1 MKKIFSLLLALLL
14 VAGMAVP
21 AYADVNQSRAVIGAD
36 LSDEQVE
43 AVYGMFGIRRGDA
56 IELKMTN
63 AEERTYLEGYVDN
76 SLIGTRSISCVYVEL
91 LPEGSGMSVTTSNI
105 NWCTGEMYIS
115 ALATAGITDANIVV
129 AAPFEVSGTAALSG
143 VYKAYEDMTGKKL
156 DDLAKLVS
164 TQELTVT
171 GELAAQIGAM
181 DSTAIVNELKLMLDV
196 TQTMSDDEIRAEIR
210 EIASRYNV
218 NLTNTQVEQLLSL
231 CRSLEGLDADS
242 LKARVQEV
250 QNTLQ
255 KVSDA
260 KTKVVGFVQGV
271 KKVVDSISGF
281 FDKIKDAA
289 KQMKE
294 ENKHMG
300 TTMRRIND
308 RISLYGNVNRGIK
321 DGDFW
326 QGSYVS
332 IEGSNAVIYGSA
344 QDDYIITR
352 GRVTGFTLLGNGTN
366 VTVGNDSMPS
376 LRFLMKLA
384 DGKEA
389 QVDII
394 YNKVDAFKN
403 AIGVL

>member
-281 FDKIKDAA
+281 FDKIKDIMA
-289 KQMKE
+289 
-294 ENKHMG
+294 
-300 TTMRRIND
+300 
-308 RISLYGNVNRGIK
+308 
-321 DGDFW
+321 
-326 QGSYVS
+326 
-332 IEGSNAVIYGSA
+332 
-344 QDDYIITR
+344 
-352 GRVTGFTLLGNGTN
+352 
-366 VTVGNDSMPS
+366 
-376 LRFLMKLA
+376 RF
-384 DGKEA
+384 
-389 QVDII
+389 
-394 YNKVDAFKN
+394 
-403 AIGVL
+403 

>member
-43 AVYGMFGIRRGDA
+43 AVYGMFGIRRGEA

-91 LPEGSGMSVTTSNI
+91 LPAGSGMSVTTSNI

-115 ALATAGITDANIVV
+115 ALATAGITDASIVV

-164 TQELTVT
+164 TQELTIT
-171 GELAAQIGAM
+171 GELAAEIGAM
-181 DSTAIVNELKLMLDV
+181 DSTAIVNELKMMLDV

-218 NLTNTQVEQLLSL
+218 NLTNTQVEQLLTL
-231 CRSLEGLDADS
+231 CRSLEGLDAES
-242 LKARVQEV
+242 LKARVQDV

-255 KVSDA
+255 KVSEA

-271 KKVVDSISGF
+271 KKVVDSVSGF
-281 FDKIKDAA
+281 FDKIKD
-289 KQMKE
+289 
-294 ENKHMG
+294 
-300 TTMRRIND
+300 
-308 RISLYGNVNRGIK
+308 
-321 DGDFW
+321 
-326 QGSYVS
+326 
-332 IEGSNAVIYGSA
+332 
-344 QDDYIITR
+344 IIA
-352 GRVTGFTLLGNGTN
+352 
-366 VTVGNDSMPS
+366 
-376 LRFLMKLA
+376 RF
-384 DGKEA
+384 
-389 QVDII
+389 
-394 YNKVDAFKN
+394 
-403 AIGVL
+403 

>member
-43 AVYGMFGIRRGDA
+43 AVYGMFGIRRGEA

-91 LPEGSGMSVTTSNI
+91 LPAGSGMSVTTSNI

-115 ALATAGITDANIVV
+115 ALATAGITNASIVV

-164 TQELTVT
+164 TQELTIT
-171 GELAAQIGAM
+171 GELAAEIGAM
-181 DSTAIVNELKLMLDV
+181 DSTAIVNELKMMLDV

-218 NLTNTQVEQLLSL
+218 NLTNTQVEQLLTL
-231 CRSLEGLDADS
+231 CRSLEGLDAES
-242 LKARVQEV
+242 LKARVQDV

-255 KVSDA
+255 KVSEA

-271 KKVVDSISGF
+271 KKVVESVSGF
-281 FDKIKDAA
+281 FDKIKDIMA
-289 KQMKE
+289 
-294 ENKHMG
+294 
-300 TTMRRIND
+300 
-308 RISLYGNVNRGIK
+308 
-321 DGDFW
+321 
-326 QGSYVS
+326 
-332 IEGSNAVIYGSA
+332 
-344 QDDYIITR
+344 
-352 GRVTGFTLLGNGTN
+352 
-366 VTVGNDSMPS
+366 
-376 LRFLMKLA
+376 RF
-384 DGKEA
+384 
-389 QVDII
+389 
-394 YNKVDAFKN
+394 
-403 AIGVL
+403 